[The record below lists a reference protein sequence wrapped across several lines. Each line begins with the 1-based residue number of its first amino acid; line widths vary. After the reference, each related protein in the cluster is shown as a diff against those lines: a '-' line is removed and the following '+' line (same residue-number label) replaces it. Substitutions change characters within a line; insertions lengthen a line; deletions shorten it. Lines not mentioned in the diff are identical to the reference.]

1 MTPEK
6 QARLQACLRE
16 LAGILYEE
24 TNLAEVSNL
33 ESIEKTVRSHMLKH
47 VSPEIAIFYRTDNRN
62 QNREDSKSKSCVGIL
77 KLKQNKPKGW
87 D

>member
-33 ESIEKTVRSHMLKH
+33 ERIEKTVRSHMLKH
-47 VSPEIAIFYRTDNRN
+47 VSPEIAIFLSNR
-62 QNREDSKSKSCVGIL
+62 QQESKPGRLEK
-77 KLKQNKPKGW
+77 
-87 D
+87 

>member
-47 VSPEIAIFYRTDNRN
+47 VSPEIAIFG
-62 QNREDSKSKSCVGIL
+62 VA
-77 KLKQNKPKGW
+77 
-87 D
+87 

>member
-47 VSPEIAIFYRTDNRN
+47 VSPEIAIFIEQTT
-62 QNREDSKSKSCVGIL
+62 GI
-77 KLKQNKPKGW
+77 KTGKTRKVKVVW
-87 D
+87 ES